1 MLKYHNRLFD
11 QNCLWKR
18 LTFLR
23 CFLISFFS
31 LVMFSSF
38 PFKQAISSVLLA
50 SEKSCLRLT
59 RHPLVLFHC
68 FCFSR
73 QSFKILRISFFSSL
87 LVTQKPGVCS
97 QQPLGTLLQIPGMG
111 CCALLQGIFLT
122 QGLNPHPFCLLHWL
136 GGFFTTSA
144 TWEALSE
151 KALCLCPVTAMTLEM
166 SSLVG
171 ATVSP
176 ADILRCTD
184 QKQNLG
190 AILRMITF
198 SLARN
203 KAKRC
208 CGEPVCLDLPC
219 FIWQPLATYG

>member
-1 MLKYHNRLFD
+1 MCACSSRFSWSDSIRPYG
-11 QNCLWKR
+11 LWP
-18 LTFLR
+18 
-23 CFLISFFS
+23 S
-31 LVMFSSF
+31 
-38 PFKQAISSVLLA
+38 PQGSSVQGD
-50 SEKSCLRLT
+50 SPGKNT
-59 RHPLVLFHC
+59 RVGHHALF
-68 FCFSR
+68 
-73 QSFKILRISFFSSL
+73 
-87 LVTQKPGVCS
+87 
-97 QQPLGTLLQIPGMG
+97 
-111 CCALLQGIFLT
+111 QGIFQI

-219 FIWQPLATYG
+219 FIW